1 VTGAAD
7 TVAGMS
13 VTAPTAER
21 QPHAILDHESRLLK
35 ARKIA
40 RLVERV
46 RPLEGARLLD
56 IGAGSGYIAS
66 ALSELVGPGGR
77 VAAVDVNDQ
86 RRTNEGYEF
95 VQVDGTTLPFEDG
108 AFDVVLSN
116 HVIEHVG
123 GPADQLHHLSEIHRV
138 LQRDGA
144 CYLAVPNR
152 WGLVEPHFRLPFL
165 SWIPRR
171 LADPYVRATRRGTH
185 YDCLLPTR
193 GRAERLFTEAGFEHE
208 EVTIAAMRVYR
219 ELEQLSLPVR
229 VLCAAP
235 APFLKLLLPAN
246 PTMIW
251 LLRPTVRS
259 S

>member
-7 TVAGMS
+7 TVAAMS
-13 VTAPTAER
+13 ISAPTAER
-21 QPHAILDHESRLLK
+21 QPHAILDRESRLLK

-46 RPLEGARLLD
+46 RPVEGASLLD

-66 ALSELVGPGGR
+66 ALAELAGPEGR

-95 VQVDGTTLPFEDG
+95 VQVDGTELPFEDG
-108 AFDVVLSN
+108 SFDVVLSN

-123 GPADQLHHLSEIHRV
+123 DPHDQLHHLQEVRRV
-138 LQRDGA
+138 VRSGGV

-165 SWIPRR
+165 SWVPRR
-171 LADPYVRATRRGTH
+171 LADPYVRLARRGTH

-193 GRAERLFTEAGFEHE
+193 GRAEGLFDEAGFEHE
-208 EVTIAAMRVYR
+208 EVTIEAMRVYR

-229 VLCAAP
+229 LLCSAP
-235 APFLKLLLPAN
+235 AALLRLLSPAN
-246 PTMIW
+246 PTMIF
-251 LLRPTVRS
+251 LLRPAA
-259 S
+259 

>member
-1 VTGAAD
+1 
-7 TVAGMS
+7 MS
-13 VTAPTAER
+13 ATAPATER

-46 RPLEGARLLD
+46 RPLEGASLLD

-66 ALSELVGPGGR
+66 ALAEIVGPEGR

-95 VQVDGTTLPFEDG
+95 VGGDGTELPFEDG
-108 AFDVVLSN
+108 SFDVVLSN

-123 GPADQLHHLSEIHRV
+123 EPANQLHHLGEVRRV
-138 LQRDGA
+138 LRPGGV

-165 SWIPRR
+165 SWIPAALR
-171 LADPYVRATRRGTH
+171 DPYVRAARRGSH
-185 YDCLLPTR
+185 YDCNLPTR
-193 GRAERLFTEAGFEHE
+193 GQATRLFSDAGFAHE
-208 EVTIAAMRVYR
+208 EATIAAMRVLR
-219 ELEQLSLPVR
+219 ELE
-229 VLCAAP
+229 
-235 APFLKLLLPAN
+235 
-246 PTMIW
+246 TM
-251 LLRPTVRS
+251 
-259 S
+259 